1 MTMTKYDVAII
12 GGGMAGLTAAALAAK
27 AGKRVVV
34 IEKQSRLGGRA
45 MTNRK
50 DGAYFNLGG
59 HALYKGDAYETFRD
73 LGCMLKGGEPSID
86 AYGIWNGKLGVLP
99 TSLGSLLSTP
109 LLTWKGKLEF
119 AGWLAKFARLDT
131 RKYDKVSLRDWIEGE
146 IKDPMVRH
154 IFYSLLRTA
163 SYVMAPDLQAA
174 GPVLRSLAS
183 ALKGVLYLDEGW
195 GQIVEELR
203 ETATRHGVS
212 FLAGHHAASVSH
224 QAGLV
229 GGIVLDD
236 GTLIEAGNVIIA
248 ASPAVAHKLVTHA
261 DSTSLKRWKEQ
272 AIEVTSACLD
282 VALRK
287 LPRPKQQFIYGIDT
301 PVFLT
306 NQSRAAR
313 LSDDGSQVVCLIKYQ
328 GAESDPE
335 KDLRELESTLDLA
348 QPGWRAEVVAK
359 QYLPRITVCH
369 DFLHVRDR
377 VYPGPNVPEIE
388 GLYVAGDWV
397 SHGELLVD
405 AATAS
410 AKRAVRH
417 MLAAESRERNVIH
430 GHRVPV

>member
-1 MTMTKYDVAII
+1 MTRYDVAII

-45 MTNRK
+45 ITNK
-50 DGAYFNLGG
+50 KEGAYFNLGG
-59 HALYKGDAYETFRD
+59 HALYKGDAYDTFRE
-73 LGCMLKGGEPSID
+73 LGCELKGGEPSID
-86 AYGIWNGKLGVLP
+86 AYGIWNGKLSVLP
-99 TSLGSLLSTP
+99 TGAGSLLSSP
-109 LLTWKGKLEF
+109 LLTWKGKMEF
-119 AGWLAKFARLDT
+119 LGWLAKFAKLDT
-131 RKYDKVSLRDWIEGE
+131 HKYDGVSLREWIEGQ

-195 GQIVEELR
+195 GSVVEELR
-203 ETATRHGVS
+203 ASASRHGTA
-212 FLAGHHAASVSH
+212 FRTGHQAASVFH
-224 QAGLV
+224 QKGIV
-229 GGIVLDD
+229 GGIVMDD

-248 ASPAVAHKLVTHA
+248 ASPAVAHKLVPHA
-261 DSTSLKRWKEQ
+261 DSTSLKRWKDQ
-272 AIEVTSACLD
+272 AIEVTAACLD

-287 LPRPKQQFIYGIDT
+287 LPKPKQQFVYGIDV

-306 NQSRAAR
+306 NQSRAAK
-313 LSDDGSQVVCLIKYQ
+313 LSADGSQVVCLIKYQ
-328 GAESDPE
+328 GAVSDSE
-335 KDLRELESTLDLA
+335 KDLRELESTLDLV

-377 VYPGPNVPEIE
+377 VHPGPNVPEIE

-417 MLAAESRERNVIH
+417 MLAAESRERDVIH
-430 GHRVPV
+430 GHRVTL